1 MTQAAPGSVDT
12 HTLRKVIAAAS
23 IGNFVE
29 WFDFAIYGFLATI
42 IAEQF
47 FPSGD
52 AKAALLKTF
61 AVFAVAFA
69 FRPLGGIVFGMLG
82 DRIGRKKIL
91 ALTILMMAGAT
102 TLIGLLPTYAA
113 IGMAAP
119 LLLTVIR
126 CVQGFSAGG
135 EYAGACAY
143 VMEHAPREKRAT
155 YGSFVPVST
164 FSAFA
169 CAAVLAYGLDAT
181 LTKDAMASW
190 GWRIPFLIAAP
201 LGLVGLYLRLRLGE
215 TPAFQS
221 VEAQHAVAHAPLR
234 ETLKSNGGAICRL
247 GAFISVTALSFYMF
261 TTYFATYLQVAG
273 GLDRASALLVTVI
286 ALVFAAM
293 LCPFAGFFSDRVGR
307 KATVFTTCTLL
318 IVVVYPSFWMA
329 SSGNLLL
336 SVLGVLLL
344 AIGAVLSG
352 VVTAALLSEVFPT
365 RTRYTAS
372 AITYNMAYT
381 VFGGT
386 APLMATYLIAQSGSN
401 LAPAFYLI
409 AISVM
414 ALIGGLLLPET
425 SKVEL
430 SEVTGRVPAAETASL
445 TSITT

>member
-1 MTQAAPGSVDT
+1 
-12 HTLRKVIAAAS
+12 
-23 IGNFVE
+23 
-29 WFDFAIYGFLATI
+29 
-42 IAEQF
+42 
-47 FPSGD
+47 
-52 AKAALLKTF
+52 
-61 AVFAVAFA
+61 
-69 FRPLGGIVFGMLG
+69 
-82 DRIGRKKIL
+82 
-91 ALTILMMAGAT
+91 
-102 TLIGLLPTYAA
+102 
-113 IGMAAP
+113 
-119 LLLTVIR
+119 
-126 CVQGFSAGG
+126 
-135 EYAGACAY
+135 
-143 VMEHAPREKRAT
+143 
-155 YGSFVPVST
+155 
-164 FSAFA
+164 
-169 CAAVLAYGLDAT
+169 
-181 LTKDAMASW
+181 
-190 GWRIPFLIAAP
+190 
-201 LGLVGLYLRLRLGE
+201 
-215 TPAFQS
+215 
-221 VEAQHAVAHAPLR
+221 
-234 ETLKSNGGAICRL
+234 
-247 GAFISVTALSFYMF
+247 MF

-293 LCPFAGFFSDRVGR
+293 LCPFAGLFSDRVGR
-307 KATVFTTCTLL
+307 KAIVFTTCTLL

-344 AIGAVLSG
+344 AVGAVLSG

-365 RTRYTAS
+365 QTRYTAS

>member
-1 MTQAAPGSVDT
+1 MTQAVPESVNT
-12 HTLRKVIAAAS
+12 STLRKVITAAS

-29 WFDFAIYGFLATI
+29 WFDFAVYGFLATI

-52 AKAALLKTF
+52 PKVALLKTF

-91 ALTILMMAGAT
+91 ALTILLMAGAT
-102 TLIGLLPTYAA
+102 TLIGLLPTYAS
-113 IGMAAP
+113 IGVLAP
-119 LLLTVIR
+119 LMLTVIR

-143 VMEHAPREKRAT
+143 VMEHAPRTQRAT
-155 YGSFVPVST
+155 YGSFIPVST

-169 CAAVLAYGLDAT
+169 CAAVIAYALNAT
-181 LTKDAMASW
+181 LSQEVMASW

-201 LGLVGLYLRLRLGE
+201 LGIVGLYLRMRLSE

-221 VEAQHAVAHAPLR
+221 LEAQHEVAHAPLR
-234 ETLKSNGGAICRL
+234 ETLKSHGGAMCRL

-273 GLDRASALLVTVI
+273 GLDRASALLITVI
-286 ALVFAAM
+286 ALLFAAAF
-293 LCPFAGFFSDRVGR
+293 CPVAGRFSDRVGR
-307 KATVFTTCTLL
+307 RATIATTCLLL
-318 IVVVYPSFWMA
+318 IVVVYPSFMMA
-329 SSGNLLL
+329 SSGAMGL
-336 SVLGVLLL
+336 SIIGVLLL
-344 AIGAVLSG
+344 AVGAVLSG
-352 VVTAALLSEVFPT
+352 VVTAALLSETFPT

-381 VFGGT
+381 IFGGT
-386 APLMATYLIAQSGSN
+386 APLMATYLINETGSN
-401 LAPAFYLI
+401 LAPAYYLI
-409 AISVM
+409 LISVM
-414 ALIGGLLLPET
+414 GLIGGIMLPET
-425 SKVEL
+425 SKISL
-430 SEVTGRVPAAETASL
+430 GDAGAPTTPPLASASTL
-445 TSITT
+445 AT